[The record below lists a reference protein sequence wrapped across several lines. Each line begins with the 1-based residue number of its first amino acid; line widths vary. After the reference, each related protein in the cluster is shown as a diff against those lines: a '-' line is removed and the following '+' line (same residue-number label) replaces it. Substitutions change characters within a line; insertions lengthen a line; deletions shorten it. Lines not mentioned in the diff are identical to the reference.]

1 MSEVQEAAAEAEHI
15 DEIEWDAIVKAGGEL
30 IGGVERALNRAEV
43 DFTSLFN
50 AARLEL
56 ADDYTFLDPM
66 SDALSYRNSAVT
78 LSREIPVNVFVAG
91 ISEAMRRVVDRIAT
105 GDRARRLRERVALEL
120 FSVARKREEIL
131 TRSGFRSQ
139 LDRIAG
145 TKVI

>member
-1 MSEVQEAAAEAEHI
+1 M
-15 DEIEWDAIVKAGGEL
+15 